1 MKLAVVYGETPAP
14 PNHGGRLDVYQRL
27 LALKEAGA
35 EISLVCWRN
44 AKTGETVDGIRE
56 SLKDLVAEAHI
67 FDITTHFERPWLLLR
82 YPGWVSRR
90 ALTAAELERLTRAM
104 RDFGPQAILIDGL
117 PSAVAGLQLAG
128 ALKQRYFFRSAN
140 REFKYVSDQY
150 RLNTNWRG
158 RLRSALDMTGLE
170 RFERGVI
177 GGSVKYYDCSQID
190 LEYWTSQ
197 GYANGAWLPPVLDRH
212 HAARLS
218 DVAAWQPSYDVG
230 YLGNLVNLNNVQGVL
245 WFLETVV
252 PILRASEPGLRIKIA
267 GSRPVSSVI
276 DACRR
281 AGVDLVANP
290 PQAADVVR
298 DCRVLINPVFQGSG
312 VNLKSIEMLHTPAG
326 LVSTTVGVTGMPQ
339 ESFEHFV
346 IADTPE
352 AFASGIL
359 AKLAVGIEGL
369 AAQSRERAAARSLF
383 APEFTAAMLRDMT
396 PDTVP

>member
-35 EISLVCWRN
+35 RISLVCWRN
-44 AKTGETVDGIRE
+44 PKAGETEDGIRA
-56 SLKDLVAEAHI
+56 SLKGLVDEVHV

-90 ALTAAELERLTRAM
+90 ALARADLNRLVGAM
-104 RDFGPQAILIDGL
+104 RAFAPDAILIDGL

-190 LEYWTSQ
+190 LAYWTSE
-197 GYANGAWLPPVLDRH
+197 GYPNGAWLPPVLDRH

-218 DVAAWQPSYDVG
+218 DVADWQPSYDVG

-245 WFLETVV
+245 WFVETVV
-252 PILRASEPGLRIKIA
+252 PILRSAEPGLRIRIA
-267 GSRPVSSVI
+267 GSRPVDPVI
-276 DACRR
+276 EACRK
-281 AGVDLVANP
+281 AGVDLLANP
-290 PQAADVVR
+290 PQAADVLR
-298 DCRVLINPVFQGSG
+298 DCRVLVNPVFQGSG

-339 ESFEHFV
+339 ESFGHFE

-352 AFASGIL
+352 AFARGIL
-359 AKLAVGIEGL
+359 AKLAIGLDGL
-369 AAQSRERAAARSLF
+369 AAQSRDRAAARSLF
-383 APEFTAAMLRDMT
+383 APEFTASMLRDMT
-396 PDTVP
+396 PDRMP